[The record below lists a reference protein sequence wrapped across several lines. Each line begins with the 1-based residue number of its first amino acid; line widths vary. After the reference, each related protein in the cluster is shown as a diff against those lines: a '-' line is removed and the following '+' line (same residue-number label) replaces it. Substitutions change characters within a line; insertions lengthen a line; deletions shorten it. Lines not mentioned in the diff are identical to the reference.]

1 LAITR
6 FDIAHDLVR
15 LLVTPFIVTKRNRKI
30 VLKKMRACA
39 TCLKRKLSEVM
50 VPAKGNKKSENNF
63 AGLVATTV
71 PEKDTI

>member
-1 LAITR
+1 
-6 FDIAHDLVR
+6 
-15 LLVTPFIVTKRNRKI
+15 
-30 VLKKMRACA
+30 MRACA

-71 PEKDTI
+71 PEKDLKDRSFKGFIFKT

>member
-1 LAITR
+1 
-6 FDIAHDLVR
+6 
-15 LLVTPFIVTKRNRKI
+15 
-30 VLKKMRACA
+30 MRACA

-71 PEKDTI
+71 PEKDTIWKTDPVKDSSLKRSNKESKSLPYIPIT